1 MSPQFLRLSFKRK
14 LLHLFSR
21 SCGKRF
27 HLSGTIQPTTF
38 CEVSRIRSRKSVFQG
53 RLSRAHSV
61 RFTHTFGASFIHS
74 QVSTLETLPRIRT
87 LDTFVLSKSHC
98 FVSHWT
104 LLGVLRL
111 DTWGNSI
118 LSIHWVFVL
127 ALYVLIVGLKTS
139 DTMNTIDQLNTTQ
152 PKLTLAIAMKIARER
167 NCTLRKLDG
176 EFRVNLKGGTEEQA
190 YHTGD
195 LQDAIDTLCRF
206 TAKN

>member
-1 MSPQFLRLSFKRK
+1 M
-14 LLHLFSR
+14 
-21 SCGKRF
+21 
-27 HLSGTIQPTTF
+27 
-38 CEVSRIRSRKSVFQG
+38 
-53 RLSRAHSV
+53 
-61 RFTHTFGASFIHS
+61 
-74 QVSTLETLPRIRT
+74 
-87 LDTFVLSKSHC
+87 
-98 FVSHWT
+98 
-104 LLGVLRL
+104 
-111 DTWGNSI
+111 
-118 LSIHWVFVL
+118 L